1 MQDFSSIKDQEFM
14 AAKRLR
20 AVEPQEKILNH
31 EGAKDA
37 KKNIF

>member
-1 MQDFSSIKDQEFM
+1 MNVSLSELFLLFLASKM
-14 AAKRLR
+14 LR